1 MSSLTDLTVQQL
13 QCFVAVAEEGQFTR
27 AADRLHVAQPS
38 VSFQIRRMEAVV
50 GARLF
55 HRGRGPAALTDAG
68 VALLPLAR
76 RVLADLGQILTRAAD
91 LHGLRTGHVSIG
103 ATPSLATALLPSLL
117 SRFHR
122 SYPGITL
129 EVTER
134 DSLQLA
140 EGLVDG
146 TLDLAVAVFP
156 LHHPELEHVPLAAEE
171 MVAVVEHGHPLA
183 DRASIRMAD
192 LEGVPMIMFHEGY
205 ELRTMTLDAF
215 EAAGLY
221 PTVSVEGAEVGS
233 VLSLVA
239 AGLGAAIVPSIII
252 GDSPGVDVLR
262 IARPALERQI
272 GLVRHS
278 SRTLSLAA
286 AAMCEEIDA
295 HLAEAGWPGAAVPG
309 VRLATR

>member
-1 MSSLTDLTVQQL
+1 MSRLADLTVQQL
-13 QCFVAVAEEGQFTR
+13 QCFVAVAEEQQFTR

-38 VSFQIRRMEAVV
+38 VSFQIGRMEAVV

-55 HRGRGPAALTDAG
+55 HRGRGPSALTDAG

-103 ATPSLATALLPSLL
+103 ATPSLASALLPSLL

-122 SYPGITL
+122 TYPGITL

-146 TLDLAVAVFP
+146 TLDLAVAIFP
-156 LHHPELEHVPLAAEE
+156 VHHPELEHIALAAEE
-171 MVAVVEHGHPLA
+171 LVAVVDEGHALA
-183 DRASIRMAD
+183 ARSSIRMAD
-192 LEGVPMIMFHEGY
+192 LLGVPMVMFHEGY

-215 EAAGLY
+215 EAAGVA
-221 PTVSVEGAEVGS
+221 PTISVGGAEVGS

-252 GDSPGVDVLR
+252 GDAPGVHVLR
-262 IARPALERQI
+262 IVRPALKRQI

-278 SRTLSLAA
+278 TRSLSLAA
-286 AAMCEEIDA
+286 TAMCVEIDA
-295 HLAEAGWPGAAVPG
+295 HLAEAGWPGTTVPG
-309 VRLATR
+309 VRLAPR